1 MPDIGA
7 FTVKDAELIL
17 KAAKSWQSQQTNM
30 LSKPGRV
37 TRGSIYAK
45 VVTPIE
51 TTEGEPDHKKQAT
64 AIEVVYDVAT
74 YSFVEVT
81 VDPIRYENDNLDSA
95 GATLFDTTN
104 ISSSS
109 ALTAGQ
115 IVELQ
120 HYPNLSETSDWLVVE
135 GGGGGASRSYVIVTS
150 VTDVDNYIG
159 NVLTSPNDAT
169 VLETGVTI
177 QVAGAV
183 ANPFKVDY
191 DAFADKVDDIY
202 FLEGDLLG

>member
-1 MPDIGA
+1 MADIGV
-7 FTVKDAELIL
+7 FSVSDAELIL
-17 KAAKSWQSQQTNM
+17 KAAKAWALQQGKIVA
-30 LSKPGRV
+30 KPGNVSRDAV
-37 TRGSIYAK
+37 YAK
-45 VVTPIE
+45 VLVPIE
-51 TTEGEPDHKKQAT
+51 TTEGEPDHKKEAT
-64 AIEVVYDVAT
+64 AVEVVFDFNTYTFAVKAT
-74 YSFVEVT
+74 NPV
-81 VDPIRYENDNLDSA
+81 RYENDNLDSA
-95 GATLFDTTN
+95 DATIFDTTN
-104 ISSSS
+104 ISSKS
-109 ALTAGQ
+109 ALAAGQ

-135 GGGGGASRSYVIVTS
+135 GGGGASRSYVIVTS
-150 VTDVDNYIG
+150 VTDVANYIG

>member
-17 KAAKSWQSQQTNM
+17 KAAKAWQASQGGFV
-30 LSKPGRV
+30 SKIGRV
-37 TRGSIYAK
+37 SRNGIYAK

-51 TTEGEPDHKKQAT
+51 TTEGDVDHKKQAT
-64 AIEVVYDVAT
+64 AIEVVYDEAT
-74 YSFVEVT
+74 YGFIEKET
-81 VDPIRYENDNLDSA
+81 DPIRYENDNLSSA

-120 HYPNLSETSDWLVVE
+120 HYPNLSDTSDWLVVE
-135 GGGGGASRSYVIVTS
+135 SSGGAERPFVIITEVIDAAT
-150 VTDVDNYIG
+150 YIG
-159 NVLTSPNDAT
+159 NVLTSPDDSTIIKSDVSIKVRGATSNDYSVDADGFCDLVDAVYYLSGG
-169 VLETGVTI
+169 VLG
-177 QVAGAV
+177 
-183 ANPFKVDY
+183 
-191 DAFADKVDDIY
+191 
-202 FLEGDLLG
+202 